1 MPRDVDNGMTRLVV
15 TGKIPAAGLEV
26 LEAAGIWAEA
36 WDGEKAATRPEL
48 LKMVAGADILVT
60 LLTETV
66 DIELLDAAGPQLRA
80 VCNVAVGFNNI
91 DVAACT
97 ARKIRVTNTPGVLTE
112 ATADIAMALILMSTR
127 RLAEGER
134 VIRSQT
140 PWQWGMHYMLG
151 AGIQGRQL
159 GIVGMGAIGSATAR
173 RARAFGMTIAYSGR
187 SSASGE
193 LEQELSL
200 QRLSQEELLATS
212 DVVSIHC
219 PSNASTLRMF
229 GAEQFELMK
238 RSAFLINTARGPIV
252 DEAALV
258 AALESRQIAGAGLD
272 VFENEPSVHR
282 GLINR
287 DDVVLIPHLGSAT
300 FETRSAMATLAANN
314 AIRLAR
320 GVEPL
325 TPVN

>member
-1 MPRDVDNGMTRLVV
+1 MTRLVV

-26 LEAAGIWAEA
+26 LESAGISAEA
-36 WDGEKAATRPEL
+36 WDGERAATRSEL

-60 LLTETV
+60 LLTEIV
-66 DIELLDAAGPQLRA
+66 DTELLDAAGPQLRA

-151 AGIQGRQL
+151 SGIQGRQL

-187 SSASGE
+187 GDASGE
-193 LEQELSL
+193 LEHELSL
-200 QRLSQEELLATS
+200 QRLSCEELLATS
-212 DVVSIHC
+212 DVVSSHC
-219 PSNASTLRMF
+219 PSNAST
-229 GAEQFELMK
+229 
-238 RSAFLINTARGPIV
+238 
-252 DEAALV
+252 
-258 AALESRQIAGAGLD
+258 
-272 VFENEPSVHR
+272 
-282 GLINR
+282 
-287 DDVVLIPHLGSAT
+287 
-300 FETRSAMATLAANN
+300 
-314 AIRLAR
+314 
-320 GVEPL
+320 
-325 TPVN
+325 

>member
-1 MPRDVDNGMTRLVV
+1 MIRLIV
-15 TGKIPAAGLEV
+15 TGKIPQAGLDV
-26 LEAAGIWAEA
+26 LARAGISAQA
-36 WDGEKAATRPEL
+36 WDGEATATRAEL
-48 LKMVAGADILVT
+48 LKMVVGAEILVT
-60 LLTETV
+60 LLTEHV
-66 DIELLDAAGPQLRA
+66 DTELLDAAGPQLKA

-112 ATADIAMALILMSTR
+112 ATADIAMALILMTTR

-134 VIRSQT
+134 VIRSRT
-140 PWQWGMHYMLG
+140 PWRWGMHYMLG

-159 GIVGMGAIGSATAR
+159 GVVGMGAIGAATAR

-187 SSASGE
+187 STASDD
-193 LEQELSL
+193 LENELSMR
-200 QRLSQEELLATS
+200 RLPQDELLASS

-219 PSNASTLRMF
+219 PSNDSTFHMF
-229 GAEQFELMK
+229 GAQQFESMK
-238 RSAFLINTARGPIV
+238 SSAFLINTARGPIV

-258 AALESRQIAGAGLD
+258 AALESQQIAGAGLD
-272 VFENEPSVHR
+272 VFENEPMIHQ

-300 FETRSAMATLAANN
+300 IETRAAMATLAANN
-314 AIRLAR
+314 AVHLAM
-320 GVEPL
+320 GGEPL